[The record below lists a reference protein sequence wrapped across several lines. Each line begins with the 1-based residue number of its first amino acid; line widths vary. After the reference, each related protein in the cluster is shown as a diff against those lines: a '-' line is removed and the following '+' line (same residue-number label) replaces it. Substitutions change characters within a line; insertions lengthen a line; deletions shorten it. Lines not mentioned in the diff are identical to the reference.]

1 MSMSPA
7 ASALLNVVR
16 VFLSGEAQDG
26 VLLDREHITKTVE
39 RFAPIAGI
47 GLSANDLT
55 VVIGE
60 LEKSFNV
67 WSGRAGALL
76 GEDPGYLAW
85 LPGRR
90 DEVKWRFWNRYRLFV
105 AGKFPPRVLEE
116 MDSVTDE
123 VLGYLENP
131 ERTGAWRRHG
141 LVVGHVQ
148 SGKTA
153 NYTGLICKAA
163 DAGYKV
169 IVVLAG
175 IHNSLRSQTQIRL
188 DEGFLGYARPFDGSK
203 GYGTPV
209 GVGLL
214 DPSVIADTVT
224 TRDERGD
231 FNATK
236 AKGFQI
242 HAGGNV
248 LLFVVKKNAAVL
260 KNLLRWAELNAK
272 TTTTSGKTL
281 VSGVPLLVIDDEA
294 DQASIDTNYQVFD
307 EHGRPDP
314 NHDPKPINKLIRSVL
329 QRFEKAAYIGYTA
342 TPFANVFIHHR
353 GETED
358 LGPDLFPKHF
368 IVSLAA
374 STDYF
379 GPAKV
384 FGFAE
389 STLPIHGNI
398 PSRLRFITDA
408 AEWSPPSHK
417 STLVP
422 RFEGRDC
429 LPPSLQEAISAF
441 ILSSAARRARGQ
453 EAAHKS
459 MLIHVTRF
467 TDVQNI
473 VHRQVHKFVE
483 ELRNRWRGRSTT
495 AGERVLHDFQDT
507 WQRDFVA
514 TSQSHGEDVPNWK
527 QIETHIW
534 PILEAVKVNLINA
547 KASDALIYQEHSKNG
562 LHVIA
567 IGGDKLS
574 RGLTLEG
581 LSVSYFLR
589 ASRMYDTL
597 MQMGRWFGYRP
608 GYEDLCRLYLSEE
621 LSNWYTHIVEASEE
635 LRAEFDRM
643 VLENGTP
650 EDYGFR
656 VRTHPVLAI
665 TGKLRPGLREIT
677 TSLSATP
684 FEPTVLREDQVSANW
699 ESTMAFLDSIKT
711 VPTTG
716 FKAADSE
723 VKERRGSWPG
733 SVLWRDVRGVQ
744 VLEFLRRYSFADQD
758 LTRTPS
764 TVVRDYITQRLD
776 EGELTTWTVVLL
788 GKLDSEEGIPS
799 VPYGTNALPDQFHT
813 LFRKYHGTPRADRYI
828 VKRTG
833 SPKDESIDLSP
844 EEWKQVVE
852 QRSQLSK
859 SVDEA
864 KEYRLGR
871 LIRQARPASRGLL
884 ILYALTPSRENQ
896 DKGVVQPMIAPYI
909 SFPYSQT
916 ASPITYKL
924 SALYWEQELSGAE

>member
-1 MSMSPA
+1 MRLSPEA
-7 ASALLNVVR
+7 FPLLNVVR
-16 VFLSGEAQDG
+16 IFLSGEARDG
-26 VLLDREHITKTVE
+26 TLLDRQHITQTVE
-39 RFAPIAGI
+39 RFAPIAGP
-47 GLSANDLT
+47 GLDARDLD
-55 VVIGE
+55 VVISE

-76 GEDPGYLAW
+76 GNDPGYQAW
-85 LPGRR
+85 LPGRKS
-90 DEVKWRFWNRYRLFV
+90 DVDWRFWNRYRLFI
-105 AGKFPPRVLEE
+105 AGKFPPRVVEE

-131 ERTGAWRRHG
+131 DRVGAWRRHG

-188 DEGFLGYARPFDGSK
+188 DEGFLGYARPFDGSTAH
-203 GYGTPV
+203 GTPV
-209 GVGLL
+209 GVGLI

-224 TRDERGD
+224 TRDDRGD
-231 FNATK
+231 FSAPK
-236 AKGFQI
+236 AQGFQI

-248 LLFVVKKNAAVL
+248 LLFVVKKNASVL
-260 KNLLRWAELNAK
+260 KNLLTWAELNAK
-272 TTTTSGKTL
+272 TTTASGRRV
-281 VSGVPLLVIDDEA
+281 VSDVPLLVIDDEA
-294 DQASIDTNYQVFD
+294 DQASIDTNHQVFD
-307 EHGRPDP
+307 EHGCPDP
-314 NHDPKPINKLIRSVL
+314 DHDPKPINKLIRSVL

-353 GETED
+353 GETD
-358 LGPDLFPKHF
+358 KLGPDLFPKHF
-368 IVSLAA
+368 IVNLAA

-389 STLPIHGNI
+389 SMLPTHGTV
-398 PSRLRFITDA
+398 PSRLRFISDA
-408 AEWSPPSHK
+408 EEWSPPSHK
-417 STLVP
+417 SSLVP
-422 RFEGRDC
+422 RYRGKDG
-429 LPPSLQEAISAF
+429 LPPSLQKAIRSF

-453 EAAHKS
+453 ERTHKS
-459 MLIHVTRF
+459 MLVHVTRF
-467 TDVQNI
+467 TDVQRI
-473 VHRQVHKFVE
+473 VHRQVHRFVE
-483 ELRNRWRGRSTT
+483 ELRNRWRSRSTT
-495 AGERVLHDFQDT
+495 AGETVLEDFRT
-507 WQRDFVA
+507 MWQHDFVA
-514 TSQSHGEDVPNWK
+514 TSRAHGGNVPSWDLV
-527 QIETHIW
+527 EPHIW
-534 PILEAVKVNLINA
+534 PILEVVKVNLINA
-547 KASDALIYQEHSKNG
+547 KASDALIYQEHSRDG

-581 LSVSYFLR
+581 LSVSFFLR

-684 FEPTVLREDQVSANW
+684 FEPTILREDRVLENW
-699 ESTMAFLDSIKT
+699 DSTLAFLGSISAAPTVGFQADDS
-711 VPTTG
+711 G
-716 FKAADSE
+716 AE
-723 VKERRGSWPG
+723 ERRGSWPG
-733 SVLWRDVRGVQ
+733 SVLWRDVPGSR

-764 TVVRDYITQRLD
+764 SVVRDYITQRIG
-776 EGELTTWTVVLL
+776 EGELTAWTVVLL
-788 GKLDSEEGIPS
+788 GKLDPDDKNPS
-799 VPYGTNALPDQFHT
+799 VPYGIDAVPDGFQT
-813 LFRKYHGTPRADRYI
+813 LFRKYHGTMRADRYV

-833 SPKDESIDLSP
+833 SPKDEAIDLTP
-844 EEWKQVVE
+844 TEWKQVVE
-852 QRSQLSK
+852 QRSRLSK
-859 SVDEA
+859 SVDDA

-871 LIRQARPASRGLL
+871 LIRQARPASRALL
-884 ILYALTPSRENQ
+884 ILYALTPSEKKLPN
-896 DKGVVQPMIAPYI
+896 GVAVPMIAPYI
-909 SFPYSQT
+909 SFPYSKA

-924 SALYWEQELSGAE
+924 TALYWEQELSGSE